1 MIKNIILT
9 SADLKNTS
17 KAILSL
23 EKDSGLTRVV
33 IKGFNLPQNSLKRFL
48 GIKTSSG
55 FYKIELKNEN
65 EFLIDNDKI
74 NFNDKISAVIIEIT
88 EKKPQILMWGSN
100 ETTRVWQNSIMSNFS
115 DETSENETETS
126 EVLTQNIDNEIQDYE
141 TDEEIEKIIDKSLND
156 NEFEEIGDFEEKP
169 QEEFDNKSDFLF
181 SIEEQINELLN
192 NYEEEKALEE
202 LIPNSKF
209 VKVNSKSSDDNFYIF
224 GVIYENNEIRY
235 IVYGIPGEYAV
246 KPDDEYAQY
255 YQFLPLSNEN
265 PEGFGY
271 YLMYQDAI
279 NGNQVEIIYD

>member
-33 IKGFNLPQNSLKRFL
+33 IKGFNFPQNSLKKFL

-88 EKKPQILMWGSN
+88 EKKPHILMWGSN

-115 DETSENETETS
+115 DETSEAEPKTS
-126 EVLTQNIDNEIQDYE
+126 EVLTQNVDNEIQDYE
-141 TDEEIEKIIDKSLND
+141 TDEEIERIIDKSLSGD
-156 NEFEEIGDFEEKP
+156 EFEEIGDFEEEP

>member
-33 IKGFNLPQNSLKRFL
+33 IKGFNFPQNSLKKFL

-156 NEFEEIGDFEEKP
+156 NEFEEIGDFKEKP
-169 QEEFDNKSDFLF
+169 QEEFNNKSDFLF